1 MIAALVSLQESL
13 PRHLLPRLCV
23 AERDSEALGVDKNV
37 GIRIRHSVVIALQL
51 PSAKPGEHLYLYY
64 RDTGPVRSQYYVR
77 PVSRIDG
84 SLPLHRHCCPIVMK
98 PEHRAKGNWVGS
110 DEDR

>member
-1 MIAALVSLQESL
+1 MIAALVSPQEGL

-23 AERDSEALGVDKNV
+23 AERDSEA
-37 GIRIRHSVVIALQL
+37 

-64 RDTGPVRSQYYVR
+64 RDTSPVRSQYYVR
-77 PVSRIDG
+77 PVSRMDG
-84 SLPLHRHCCPIVMK
+84 SLPLHRYCCLVVMK

-110 DEDR
+110 DEGR